1 MTMKQLLSR
10 VMQIPGVNTEEHA
23 EHVVAAVFQ
32 ALRDRLTPGEADDV
46 WAQLPSEWK
55 DLWESGSWWEKITA
69 RLRGM
74 NHLDR
79 EAFIARVQVHI
90 KHEINAEH
98 AVRVVFH
105 ALKEQI
111 SVGEV
116 NDVASQLP
124 TDLRQVWKAA

>member
-1 MTMKQLLSR
+1 MTLKHLLSR
-10 VMQIPGVNTEEHA
+10 VMQVPGVTTPEHA
-23 EHVVAAVFQ
+23 EHVVAVVFQ

-79 EAFIARVQVHI
+79 AEFVARVQMHI
-90 KHEINAEH
+90 KNEINAEH

-116 NDVASQLP
+116 TDVAGQLSA
-124 TDLRQVWKAA
+124 DLRQVWKAA